1 MDLTFWPTNRLD
13 VQFLSGPPLLFNH
26 PVGDNVVT
34 CSLQLK
40 IQHIARQRCVCL
52 ARASV
57 KFTFLHVHAF
67 VGSGEF
73 SMLSHI
79 WTKPLGCNLEPKANQ
94 GIPVNKPSVQELKR
108 HWLLPVKLSLTKES
122 LFCCTNNLIR
132 RSLKFNLL
140 FLFDSLNC
148 RSSSIINVCW
158 SNPHKKREGLF
169 VATPNR

>member
-1 MDLTFWPTNRLD
+1 MFSCPRGF
-13 VQFLSGPPLLFNH
+13 VQHGIEEQRSWTMEKVLATSQWHHDANL
-26 PVGDNVVT
+26 
-34 CSLQLK
+34 
-40 IQHIARQRCVCL
+40 RQRCVCL

-94 GIPVNKPSVQELKR
+94 GIPVYKPSVQELKR

-132 RSLKFNLL
+132 RSLKFNIL
-140 FLFDSLNC
+140 FKFDSVNC

-158 SNPHKKREGLF
+158 SNPHKKHEGLF
-169 VATPNR
+169 IATPNR